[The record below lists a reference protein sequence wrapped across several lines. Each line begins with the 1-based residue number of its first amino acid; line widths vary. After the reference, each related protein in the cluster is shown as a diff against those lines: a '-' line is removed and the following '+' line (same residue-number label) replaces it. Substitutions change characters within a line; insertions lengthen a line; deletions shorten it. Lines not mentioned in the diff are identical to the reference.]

1 MNSKKI
7 LLATI
12 IFSSLSCLP
21 VIAKKVTIENLP
33 NGTYAY
39 TTQKQSKKT
48 RVIFRKRDKVV
59 IGVEN
64 GYSCF
69 LGIVTGN
76 TISNVSTV
84 EYPQNIGNIKLVKLP
99 NIVIG
104 NNALRLNSQEELNI
118 KSRSDS
124 AGYPVEA
131 GSTRTVGDR
140 FNECL
145 EDPSR
150 LKKDSPNN
158 TQIRKYEP

>member
-7 LLATI
+7 LLATMI
-12 IFSSLSCLP
+12 LSSLFCSP
-21 VIAKKVTIENLP
+21 VMSKKVTIENLP

-39 TTQKQSKKT
+39 TTQKQSKET

-59 IGVEN
+59 VGVRN

-69 LGIVTGN
+69 LGIVSGN
-76 TISNVSTV
+76 TISKVSTV

-99 NIVIG
+99 NIVMG
-104 NNALRLNSQEELNI
+104 NNALRLNIQEELNI
-118 KSRSDS
+118 KSSFDS

-131 GSTRTVGDR
+131 GSNRTIGDR

-145 EDPSR
+145 EDSSR

-158 TQIRKYEP
+158 IQIKKYEH

>member
-12 IFSSLSCLP
+12 ILSSLSCLP

-39 TTQKQSKKT
+39 TNQKQSKET
-48 RVIFRKRDKVV
+48 RVIFRKRGKVV
-59 IGVEN
+59 VGMKN

-69 LGIVTGN
+69 MGIVTGN
-76 TISNVSTV
+76 TIGNVSTV
-84 EYPQNIGNIKLVKLP
+84 EYPQNIGTVKLVKLP
-99 NIVIG
+99 NIIIG
-104 NNALRLNSQEELNI
+104 NNALQLDSQEELNM

-131 GSTRTVGDR
+131 GSNRTLGDR

-145 EDPSR
+145 EDPIR
-150 LKKDSPNN
+150 LRKSSPNN

>member
-1 MNSKKI
+1 MNRTII

-12 IFSSLSCLP
+12 ILSSLSCLP
-21 VIAKKVTIENLP
+21 VMSKKVTIENLP

-39 TTQKQSKKT
+39 TTQKKSKET
-48 RVIFRKRDKVV
+48 RVIFRKRGKVV

-69 LGIVTGN
+69 LGIVAGN

-84 EYPQNIGNIKLVKLP
+84 EYPQNIGTVKLIKLP
-99 NIVIG
+99 NIVMG
-104 NNALRLNSQEELNI
+104 NYALRLNSQEELNM

-124 AGYPVEA
+124 AGYPVKA
-131 GSTRTVGDR
+131 GSNRTVGDR

-145 EDPSR
+145 EDPIR
-150 LKKDSPNN
+150 LKKFSPNN
-158 TQIRKYEP
+158 TQIEKYES

>member
-12 IFSSLSCLP
+12 ILSSLSCLP
-21 VIAKKVTIENLP
+21 VIAKKATIENLP

-39 TTQKQSKKT
+39 TNQKQSKET
-48 RVIFRKRDKVV
+48 RVIFRKKGKVV

-69 LGIVTGN
+69 MGIVTGN
-76 TISNVSTV
+76 TIGNVSTV
-84 EYPQNIGNIKLVKLP
+84 AYPQNIGNIKLVKLP
-99 NIVIG
+99 NIVMG
-104 NNALRLNSQEELNI
+104 NNALRLNSQEELNM
-118 KSRSDS
+118 KSKSDS

-131 GSTRTVGDR
+131 ESNRTVEDR

-150 LKKDSPNN
+150 LKKSSPNN

>member
-12 IFSSLSCLP
+12 ILSSLSCLP
-21 VIAKKVTIENLP
+21 VMAKKVTIENLP

-39 TTQKQSKKT
+39 TTQKKSKET
-48 RVIFRKRDKVV
+48 RVIFRKRGKVV
-59 IGVEN
+59 MGVEN
-64 GYSCF
+64 EYSCF
-69 LGIVTGN
+69 LGIVRGN

-84 EYPQNIGNIKLVKLP
+84 EYPQNIGTVKLVKLP
-99 NIVIG
+99 NVVIG
-104 NNALRLNSQEELNI
+104 SNALQLNSQEELNM

-131 GSTRTVGDR
+131 GSNRTVRDR

-150 LKKDSPNN
+150 LKKYFPNN
-158 TQIRKYEP
+158 TQIKKYEP